1 MKKTTL
7 TEEEIIKLLND
18 VLPDAIKDP
27 KISSKIMNAV
37 RKELKYKS
45 QATAFNEYC
54 RICPLPDLTEET
66 VQVVASRFE
75 EAFGKENLE
84 IAIDAEGEKLVV
96 ELTLGNSSMNSE
108 ITVNERPLDET
119 DEPEIKLKHVPFPV
133 ALPGDK
139 ELVWLMAKKEN
150 LSPEEAGIALASVQ
164 VEFWESKSGQNQ
176 IRKGAE
182 RSFPEFV
189 TRVPARMLSE
199 VGLKRHYKEP
209 EAIKILQQLKS

>member
-18 VLPDAIKDP
+18 VLPEAIKDP
-27 KISSKIMNAV
+27 KVSNKIMNAI
-37 RKELKYKS
+37 RKELKHKS
-45 QATAFNEYC
+45 RATAFGEYC
-54 RICPLPDLTEET
+54 RICPLPDLEEET
-66 VQVVASRFE
+66 VKIVASRFE

-84 IAIDAEGEKLVV
+84 IAVDAEGEKLVV
-96 ELTLGNSSMNSE
+96 ELTLGNTVMNSE
-108 ITVNERPLDET
+108 ITVNERPLDEV

-164 VEFWESKSGQNQ
+164 VEFWETKSGQNQ
-176 IRKGAE
+176 LRKGAE

-189 TRVPARMLSE
+189 NRVPARMLAE
-199 VGLKRHYKEP
+199 VGLKRHYKDP
-209 EAIKILQQLKS
+209 EAIKVLQQLKS